1 MDCVYCKKQLKDIK
15 RDWATR
21 KFHKSCYKK
30 QKDIRYVDNL
40 VAKYKNLQ
48 ISNFS

>member
-21 KFHKSCYKK
+21 KYHKTCFKK
-30 QKDIRYVDNL
+30 QKDIWFVNNL